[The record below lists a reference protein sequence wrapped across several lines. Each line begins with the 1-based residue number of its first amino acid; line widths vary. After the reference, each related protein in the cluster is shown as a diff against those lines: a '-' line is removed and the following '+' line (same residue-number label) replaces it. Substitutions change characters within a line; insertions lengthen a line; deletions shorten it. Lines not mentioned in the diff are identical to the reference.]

1 MIVAVY
7 FILQISQFVFSV
19 LMSSTFSFK
28 FVTSILKSPF
38 YQGLRGDYTL
48 YPKRLSKLKRRT
60 LVATE
65 KKDIQLHSES
75 FGIAIRGLGLKCV
88 QAHSANSLSIL
99 FGG

>member
-38 YQGLRGDYTL
+38 YQGLRGGL
-48 YPKRLSKLKRRT
+48 HSLSQAPFKAEKENTGCHR
-60 LVATE
+60 

-75 FGIAIRGLGLKCV
+75 LGIAIRGLGLKCV

>member
-65 KKDIQLHSES
+65 KKDSES
-75 FGIAIRGLGLKCV
+75 LGIAIRGLGLKCV